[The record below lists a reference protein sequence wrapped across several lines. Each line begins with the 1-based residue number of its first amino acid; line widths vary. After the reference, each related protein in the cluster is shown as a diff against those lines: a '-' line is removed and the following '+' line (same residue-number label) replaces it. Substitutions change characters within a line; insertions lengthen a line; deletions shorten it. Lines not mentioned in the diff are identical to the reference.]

1 MSGSQTP
8 SPNASIP
15 ALADRSLVRD
25 GEQQQVEDEDET
37 QTHLEPEQSMSM
49 QAFSPRLHGMTGALR
64 STTANRGS

>member
-37 QTHLEPEQSMSM
+37 QTHLEQSK
-49 QAFSPRLHGMTGALR
+49 A
-64 STTANRGS
+64 